1 MKAKAGRTVGWW
13 GGGFFYW
20 KSENRWFLCSR
31 ILLETN
37 PPTAVTADWDGRVNQ
52 PPMNR
57 LDLDPLAT
65 ASANRNTALAKFP
78 DASDTAGTPG
88 GGGNKYPK
96 IWVKLGSEKSLCL
109 AKFNYG
115 VAEELLKVRPT
126 PKSRQDDF
134 QMQF

>member
-88 GGGNKYPK
+88 GGATSTRRFG
-96 IWVKLGSEKSLCL
+96 LSLAQKSPYALP
-109 AKFNYG
+109 NSIT
-115 VAEELLKVRPT
+115 V
-126 PKSRQDDF
+126 
-134 QMQF
+134 